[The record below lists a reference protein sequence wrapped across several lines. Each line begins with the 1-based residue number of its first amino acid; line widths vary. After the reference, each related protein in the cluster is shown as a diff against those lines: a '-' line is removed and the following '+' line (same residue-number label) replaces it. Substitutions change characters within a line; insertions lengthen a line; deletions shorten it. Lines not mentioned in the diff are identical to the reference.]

1 LLVGLQGSGKTT
13 AAAKL
18 ARVLRSQGERVMI
31 VAADPYRPAAVKQ
44 LQTLGEKVG
53 VPVFHEPGVEPPGLV
68 ARAYEQGQK
77 GAYSVIIADTAG
89 RSQLDQQLMDELR
102 AINSRTP
109 VADILLVVDSMIGQE
124 ALHVAEGF
132 RDVIPLTGL
141 IMTKM
146 DGDSRGGAA
155 ISIRSVTGVPIKYL
169 ATGEGLDALE
179 AFDPQRL
186 ASRILGMGD
195 MLGLI
200 ERAEAAFDEKEAR
213 DQAQKMMS
221 GRFTLE
227 DFAKQLQ
234 QMRKMGPFTQILEML
249 PGNLGQAARSI
260 NPQDAEKQ
268 LKLTEAIINSMTPGE
283 RRNPDLL
290 NASRRRRIARGS
302 GTDVQDVNRL
312 MKQFREAQRLFK
324 TIQKTGGRGI
334 SRLFG

>member
-1 LLVGLQGSGKTT
+1 
-13 AAAKL
+13 
-18 ARVLRSQGERVMI
+18 
-31 VAADPYRPAAVKQ
+31 
-44 LQTLGEKVG
+44 
-53 VPVFHEPGVEPPGLV
+53 
-68 ARAYEQGQK
+68 
-77 GAYSVIIADTAG
+77 
-89 RSQLDQQLMDELR
+89 
-102 AINSRTP
+102 
-109 VADILLVVDSMIGQE
+109 
-124 ALHVAEGF
+124 
-132 RDVIPLTGL
+132 
-141 IMTKM
+141 
-146 DGDSRGGAA
+146 
-155 ISIRSVTGVPIKYL
+155 
-169 ATGEGLDALE
+169 
-179 AFDPQRL
+179 
-186 ASRILGMGD
+186 
-195 MLGLI
+195 
-200 ERAEAAFDEKEAR
+200 
-213 DQAQKMMS
+213 MMS